1 MDNSKLK
8 ALLQSIRSGE
18 KMPKKNHLLI
28 LLLVG
33 LLLFVAVFPFPGSGQ
48 AEQDADKN
56 TSAAVS
62 GESSTALGE
71 YEAYLEEKTADVL
84 KQVDGVGDVTVMIT
98 LRSGGQKII
107 EKDQSGSSQTTE
119 EEDSEGGKRTVED
132 STSDKTSIYEQD
144 SDGSSTPYVSKELSP
159 EIEGVVVIAD
169 GGGNAVTAQNITEA
183 VQALFGVEAHKIK
196 IMKRA

>member
-1 MDNSKLK
+1 MDNNKWKEWIKSF
-8 ALLQSIRSGE
+8 RSGE
-18 KMPKKNHLLI
+18 KLPKKNHLLI
-28 LLLVG
+28 LFLVG
-33 LLLFVAVFPFPGSGQ
+33 LLLFVAVFPFPASDQSG
-48 AEQDADKN
+48 ADTVES
-56 TSAAVS
+56 TSAASVNE
-62 GESSTALGE
+62 GSTTLGE
-71 YEAYLEEKTADVL
+71 YESYLEEKTADIL

-144 SDGSSTPYVSKELSP
+144 SDGSSAPYVSKELSP

>member
-1 MDNSKLK
+1 MDNSKWK
-8 ALLQSIRSGE
+8 ALLQSILSGE
-18 KMPKKNHLLI
+18 KLPKKNHLLI
-28 LLLVG
+28 LFLVG
-33 LLLFVAVFPFPGSGQ
+33 LLLFVAVFPFPASDQSG
-48 AEQDADKN
+48 ADTVES
-56 TSAAVS
+56 TSAASVNE
-62 GESSTALGE
+62 GSTTLGE
-71 YEAYLEEKTADVL
+71 YESYLEERTADIL

-98 LRSGGQKII
+98 LKSGGQKII

-119 EEDSEGGKRTVED
+119 EEDNEGGKRTVEE
-132 STSDKTSIYEQD
+132 STSDKTSIYEQG
-144 SDGSSTPYVSKELSP
+144 SDGSSAPYVSKELSP